1 MTSSPPAS
9 LAVFTFDE
17 RPLALPVQTVERVVR
32 AVEISPLVGAPD
44 GVLGVVNVRGQILPV
59 FDLSARFGWTSRSVR
74 STDLLVIAQAGQR
87 LVGLLVSDALGVI
100 EPADAPA
107 ISAGEILPGLETVAG
122 AITLDGDI
130 AMIYDLARFLSLEAE
145 SALSTALSN

>member
-32 AVEISPLVGAPD
+32 AVEVSPLAGAPE

-59 FDLSARFGWTSRSVR
+59 FDLSARFGWKSRPVR
-74 STDLLVIAQAGQR
+74 SSDLLVIAQAGPR
-87 LVGLLVSDALGVI
+87 LVALLVSDALGVI
-100 EPADAPA
+100 EPKDAPA
-107 ISAGEILPGLETVAG
+107 VSAGEILPGLEAVAG
-122 AITLDGDI
+122 VVTLDGDI
-130 AMIYDLARFLSLEAE
+130 AMIYDLARFLSQEAE
-145 SALSTALSN
+145 SALGAALAS